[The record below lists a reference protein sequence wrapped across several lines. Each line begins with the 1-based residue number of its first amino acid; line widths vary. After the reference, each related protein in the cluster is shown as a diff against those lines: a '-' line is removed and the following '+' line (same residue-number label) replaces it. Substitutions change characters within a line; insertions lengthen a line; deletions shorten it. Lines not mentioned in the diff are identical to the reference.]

1 VSVSTVIAAVFNHQ
15 IPSVAFAQT
24 QQPSMMMTGSS
35 SANATANPTLGTP
48 VIEEKGMVTGQR
60 VLEVSPWPKTEASF
74 IANDTLRGNIAAS
87 ETGTYTSVMRADG
100 SLYEQGQGIITT
112 KDGDVATWTGQ
123 GIGHFTQDGKLRF
136 HGSLF
141 YSTPSTGK
149 LAFLNNMV
157 GVFSYEVDAT
167 GKTTGKVWEW
177 K

>member
-1 VSVSTVIAAVFNHQ
+1 MSVSTVIAAVFNHQ
-15 IPSVAFAQT
+15 IPSVEFAQT

-35 SANATANPTLGTP
+35 SANASATPTLGTP

-74 IANDTLRGNIAAS
+74 IALRGNIAAS

-100 SLYEQGQGIITT
+100 SLYGQGQGIIAT

-141 YSTPSTGK
+141 
-149 LAFLNNMV
+149 L
-157 GVFSYEVDAT
+157 
-167 GKTTGKVWEW
+167 
-177 K
+177 

>member
-1 VSVSTVIAAVFNHQ
+1 MSVSTVIAAVFNHQ

-35 SANATANPTLGTP
+35 SANATATPTLGTP
-48 VIEEKGMVTGQR
+48 VIDEKGMVTGQR

-87 ETGTYTSVMRADG
+87 ETGTYTSIMRADG
-100 SLYEQGQGIITT
+100 SSYGQGIFTT

-167 GKTTGKVWEW
+167 GKTRLSTG
-177 K
+177 

>member
-1 VSVSTVIAAVFNHQ
+1 
-15 IPSVAFAQT
+15 
-24 QQPSMMMTGSS
+24 MMMTGSS
-35 SANATANPTLGTP
+35 SANATATPTLGTP

-87 ETGTYTSVMRADG
+87 ETGTYTSIMRADG
-100 SLYEQGQGIITT
+100 SLYGQGQGIFTT